1 MAKFTI
7 RDVLLV
13 TVIVALAVGWL
24 VDRNR
29 RDEIAPPATATY
41 FYVVNSP
48 EQAEQ
53 VRQSELISSQE
64 ASIAG
69 FDLEPHEVVILDMS
83 TPEGARLYDTVNGAL
98 FEMWDNAEY
107 DQSLVQIIDLR

>member
-29 RDEIAPPATATY
+29 RDEIAPPATAAPAP
-41 FYVVNSP
+41 P
-48 EQAEQ
+48 EYE
-53 VRQSELISSQE
+53 
-64 ASIAG
+64 
-69 FDLEPHEVVILDMS
+69 ILVTGTNHDKLL
-83 TPEGARLYDTVNGAL
+83 LYDKQTGAVW
-98 FEMWDNAEY
+98 EANQGRW
-107 DQSLVQIIDLR
+107 IIYNDALKR